1 MNDLDDVAREFV
13 GLFERMGVPYAVMG
27 GIALR
32 IYAIPRPTFDVDFTA
47 AIDRNALP
55 EIYQAASELGFAIP
69 EAQGNG
75 SINSVRD
82 MPVVKFQWFVGS
94 RVVDVDVFLS
104 ETPFQTQVLKR
115 RLRLAMDG
123 WEGWFVT
130 AEDLILL
137 ELLANRPKDR
147 VDVADVLF
155 VQGKLDDTYLHSWA
169 EILGVVAQ
177 LDEALRAGF
186 D

>member
-13 GLFERMGVPYAVMG
+13 GLFERTSVPYAVMG

-32 IYAIPRPTFDVDFTA
+32 LYAIPRPTFDVDFTA
-47 AIDRNALP
+47 AIDRRALP
-55 EIYQAASELGFAIP
+55 ELYRAAGELGFAIP
-69 EAQGNG
+69 EAQHKGWID
-75 SINSVRD
+75 SIRD
-82 MPVVKFQWFVGS
+82 LAVVKFQWFVGS
-94 RVVDVDVFLS
+94 RVIDVDVFLA
-104 ETPFQTQVLKR
+104 ETSFQAQVLKR
-115 RLRLAMDG
+115 RRRLAMDG

-137 ELLANRPKDR
+137 KLLANRPKDR

-155 VQGKLDDTYLHSWA
+155 VQGRLDETYLRSWA
-169 EILGVVAQ
+169 EILGVEAE
-177 LDEALRAGF
+177 LNEALRSQS